1 MTYYFTRSFVL
12 TKHEKSHV
20 IREEMSGITENP
32 IDIEFVDSDN
42 VEVQE
47 VDFEDEESVKQA
59 TDLLLQKELGE
70 EVIEGEV
77 EQEIVQDDHDF
88 KVIEAHDIVSMQEG
102 DVVETVEQVEE
113 V

>member
-1 MTYYFTRSFVL
+1 M
-12 TKHEKSHV
+12 
-20 IREEMSGITENP
+20 
-32 IDIEFVDSDN
+32 
-42 VEVQE
+42 EVQK
-47 VDFEDEESVKQA
+47 VDFEDKETAQQA
-59 TDLLLQKELGE
+59 TDLLLQMKLGE

>member
-1 MTYYFTRSFVL
+1 MFNRSFVL

-88 KVIEAHDIVSMQEG
+88 KDIEAHDIVSMQEG